1 MDVAPKEK
9 TYTVGEAKER
19 LRRVSARFDPFA
31 VVRRKPLHA
40 TGRGLPGRACLG
52 GVAPWRRTRAGEPAA
67 LGRAD
72 REPGDA
78 LGPAAKGCGQLM
90 CKTWTNESEPPR
102 KRRLATM
109 GFLPFTMKN

>member
-40 TGRGLPGRACLG
+40 AGAAFLAGLA
-52 GVAPWRRTRAGEPAA
+52 
-67 LGRAD
+67 
-72 REPGDA
+72 
-78 LGPAAKGCGQLM
+78 
-90 CKTWTNESEPPR
+90 
-102 KRRLATM
+102 
-109 GFLPFTMKN
+109 

>member
-40 TGRGLPGRACLG
+40 AGAAFLAGLAW
-52 GVAPWRRTRAGEPAA
+52 GVAPWRHARAGEPVA

-78 LGPAAKGCGQLM
+78 LGPAAKGCCTLM
-90 CKTWTNESEPPR
+90 CKT
-102 KRRLATM
+102 
-109 GFLPFTMKN
+109 

>member
-40 TGRGLPGRACLG
+40 TGAAFLVSLLPLAAQIVSLGMRWGLRPK
-52 GVAPWRRTRAGEPAA
+52 
-67 LGRAD
+67 
-72 REPGDA
+72 DA
-78 LGPAAKGCGQLM
+78 
-90 CKTWTNESEPPR
+90 N
-102 KRRLATM
+102 
-109 GFLPFTMKN
+109 